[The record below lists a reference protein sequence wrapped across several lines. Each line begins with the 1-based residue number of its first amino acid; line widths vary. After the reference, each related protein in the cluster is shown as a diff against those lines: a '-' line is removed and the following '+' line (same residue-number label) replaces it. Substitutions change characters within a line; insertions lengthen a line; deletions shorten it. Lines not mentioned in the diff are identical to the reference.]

1 MRKENFSTEA
11 GLENETKK
19 ETAEIRMINF
29 MRKLLQIIEKSNQ
42 GSERN
47 NDNLSNKEVS
57 ERIELMYRSGKDKN
71 GKVIRVILNKLLDN
85 RIDNLLSFQILDNEK
100 SIQLK
105 ISEDEESV
113 LSNIVIPAGAL
124 EMVVDMGDDK
134 QETAYIYWDES
145 EDRLILE
152 RPKPTERETMDASP
166 LKSVSDYD
174 YMQTRHTTQSSLGV
188 SSTPLNSDNRTDT
201 GGSRPNYK

>member
-71 GKVIRVILNKLLDN
+71 GKVIRTILNELLDN
-85 RIDNLLSFQILDNEK
+85 HIENLLSFRILDTEK
-100 SIQLK
+100 NIKLEVL
-105 ISEDEESV
+105 EDKGFV
-113 LSNIVIPAGAL
+113 LSNIVIPTGAL

-145 EDRLILE
+145 KNELILE

-166 LKSVSDYD
+166 LKSISDLN
-174 YMQTRHTTQSSLGV
+174 YMQRRHTTQSPLGV
-188 SSTPLNSDNRTDT
+188 SSTPLNSDNRTDS
-201 GGSRPNYK
+201 GGNKPNYK